1 MSTTSNQNVPRR
13 RKRRVKIIILA
24 TILVILAAL
33 FAFGPGEIE
42 KRMNRT
48 FFTPPYRLAE
58 SARQHHGTLLVA
70 DLHADSLLWGR
81 DLLKRGSRGHVD
93 VPRLQEGNVA
103 LQVFSIV
110 TKTPRDL
117 NLVRNDAA
125 SDNITLLALL
135 QLWPPA
141 TWNSL
146 KQRALYQAGR
156 LRDAAGRS
164 GGNLTLIRTAADL
177 STFGQKRLG
186 DRKLVGAILSLEGA
200 HALEGKISNLDDLYD
215 SGVRIVAPAHFFD
228 NEFGGSSSGV
238 QKTGLTEL
246 GKQMIK
252 RMEDKRIIL
261 DLAHASPQTIVDV
274 LAIATRPV
282 IVSHT
287 GARGTCDNNRNL
299 TDDEMRGVARAGG
312 LIGIGYWPTATCGD
326 DTAAIGRA
334 ILYAIGIVGVEHVAL
349 GSDFDG
355 ATFVPFDTTGTAKV
369 TEALMAAGLN
379 ARDIELV
386 MGRNIFRFFAE
397 NLPSN

>member
-48 FFTPPYRLAE
+48 FFTPPYNLAE

-81 DLLKRGSRGHVD
+81 DLLKRGSLGHVD

-117 NLVRNDAA
+117 NRVRNDAA
-125 SDNITLLALL
+125 SDNITLLAVL

-156 LRDAAGRS
+156 LRDAAARS
-164 GGNLTLIRTAADL
+164 GGSLTLIRTAADL

-200 HALEGKISNLDDLYD
+200 HALEGKISNLDDLFD

-228 NEFGGSSSGV
+228 NEFGGSSSGA

-252 RMEDKRIIL
+252 RMEDKQIIL
-261 DLAHASPQTIVDV
+261 DLAHASPQTIVDA

-299 TDDEMRGVARAGG
+299 TDDEMRGVARTGG
-312 LIGIGYWPTATCGD
+312 VVGIGYWPTATCGD
-326 DTAAIGRA
+326 DTAAIARA
-334 ILYAIGIVGVEHVAL
+334 IVYAIGVVGVEHVAL

-355 ATFVPFDTTGTAKV
+355 ATFVPFDTTGIAKI
-369 TEALMAAGLN
+369 TQALMEAGLN
-379 ARDIELV
+379 QREIELV
-386 MGRNIFRFFAE
+386 MGANVWRLFAE
-397 NLPSN
+397 NLPK